1 MDEILSRLNDDTINN
16 LYDALSRIYTSNNI
30 LILDES
36 LTGLIN
42 FLTTFTK
49 LKLAG
54 KFENIIWLED
64 DQLRTNVDIL
74 QQYSGLIFL
83 VLPTSE
89 ALDALSQLL
98 GNHGILGKLSLV
110 KVNIIVKDLNHSFLY
125 QLKRLFVGNLP
136 SIDDILLQPISSKSI
151 SLTPRIKCVDWQTN
165 PIYND
170 EILSIDDT
178 TETYFTD
185 PVQQVDKLVN
195 SLMKIF
201 KCNDQGVPLFKLKN
215 IFGKGNHSKMFID
228 TFQKVKL
235 PEFLSSRFNPLEIE
249 FYNTKVIANTDL
261 IVVER
266 SLDFASV
273 LLDQLNFQGLIDDIF
288 GIKYN
293 QIMKLSTPVYVND
306 ELYPHL
312 KHFNFSSIGPKLNKL
327 AKSIQAQQQQIKGN
341 DSFDLTEIKTIVNNL
356 GTLSQQQELIK
367 KYTDISEEI
376 LCTINEDETFLQFEN
391 VIFELDYKAQ
401 LTTLRQFFDQ
411 NVDQEN
417 ILCSVVL
424 ISIIND
430 GIKQRDYDWIS
441 QEIHDNYGL
450 SMVLTLQKL
459 CQFKL
464 IRVVN
469 DNESF
474 LGFGKKEAS
483 LELNNEDNIGISG
496 ASDLYKSN
504 YTLIDKFWNLHPVDE
519 DEVTEGEQLI
529 DTYSNPSFT
538 LPSNTVPLIYRIIES
553 LYFRDFLKYK
563 AVGNVKNRPNWDNL
577 GVDTMFDGKT
587 VDINVDDNLDS
598 REKRNDRQISKQEY
612 VIIVIIGGIT
622 RGEMSCLKYLQQKMK
637 KKYKTKQLVVL
648 TSGIATKRQMMEF
661 AMK

>member
-1 MDEILSRLNDDTINN
+1 MDEILSRLNDATINN
-16 LYDALSRIYTSNNI
+16 LYAALSRIYTSNNI

-42 FLTTFTK
+42 FLTSFTK

-64 DQLRTNVDIL
+64 DQLRSNVDIL

-83 VLPTSE
+83 VLPTAD
-89 ALDALSQLL
+89 ALEGLSQLL
-98 GNHGILGKLSLV
+98 LNDGILGKLPTV
-110 KVNIIVKDLNHSFLY
+110 KVNIIVKDLNQSFLY
-125 QLKRLFVGNLP
+125 QLNRLFLGKLD
-136 SIDDILLQPISSKSI
+136 SIEDILLQQISSKSI
-151 SLTPRIKCVDWQTN
+151 SLTTRIKCLDWQTN

-170 EILSIDDT
+170 HVLSIDDT
-178 TETYFTD
+178 IETYFVD
-185 PVQQVDKLVN
+185 PLKQVDRLVN

-201 KCNDQGVPLFKLKN
+201 KSNDQSLPLFKLKN
-215 IFGKGNHSKMFID
+215 IFGKGNHSKVFID

-235 PEFLSSRFNPLEIE
+235 PEFLSSSFNPLEIE

-261 IVVER
+261 VVLER
-266 SLDFASV
+266 NLDFASV

-288 GIKYN
+288 EIKYN

-341 DSFDLTEIKTIVNNL
+341 DSFDLTEIKKIVNNL

-367 KYTDISEEI
+367 KYTNISEDI
-376 LCTINEDETFLQFEN
+376 LSTINQDETFLQFEN
-391 VIFELDYKAQ
+391 DIFELDYKTQ
-401 LTTLRQFFDQ
+401 LSSLRQFLNQ
-411 NVDQEN
+411 NADQEN
-417 ILCSVVL
+417 VLCSVVL

-441 QEIHDNYGL
+441 LEIHDNYGL
-450 SMVLTLQKL
+450 SIVLTLQKL
-459 CQFKL
+459 VLLKL
-464 IRVVN
+464 IRIVN

-474 LGFGKKEAS
+474 LGFGKKEVPV
-483 LELNNEDNIGISG
+483 ELNNEENIGVSG
-496 ASDLYKSN
+496 ASDTYKSN

-519 DEVTEGEQLI
+519 EEVTEGERLI
-529 DTYSNPSFT
+529 ETYSNPSFT
-538 LPSNTVPLIYRIIES
+538 LPSNTVSLLYRIIES

-598 REKRNDRQISKQEY
+598 RDKRNDRQITNHEY

-622 RGEMSCLKYLQQKMK
+622 RGEISCLQYLQQKMNK
-637 KKYKTKQLVVL
+637 KFKTKQLVVL
-648 TSGIATKRQMMEF
+648 TSGIANKRQMMEF